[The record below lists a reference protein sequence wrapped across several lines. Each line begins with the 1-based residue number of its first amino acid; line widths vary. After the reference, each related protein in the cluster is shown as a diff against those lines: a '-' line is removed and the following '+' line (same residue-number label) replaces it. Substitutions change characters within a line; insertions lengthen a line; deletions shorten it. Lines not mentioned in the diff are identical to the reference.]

1 MVVITTTTATSKITT
16 IRIRSSSTGISQ
28 GSTVVV
34 ALTSTGSSTTTA
46 IVLHET
52 HIPTSGSDL
61 FLEWYGCCGSRRRLR
76 HGARQGIVPFRV
88 TQVTAAVTTTITTIT
103 NIRTTHGVQMIDMKC
118 DISIYMIY
126 I

>member
-16 IRIRSSSTGISQ
+16 IRIRSRAGISQ

-34 ALTSTGSSTTTA
+34 ALTSTGISSSTTTT

-61 FLEWYGCCGSRRRLR
+61 FLEWYGCCGSRRRRLR

-103 NIRTTHGVQMIDMKC
+103 NIRTTHGVQMIDM
-118 DISIYMIY
+118 ISM
-126 I
+126 

>member
-34 ALTSTGSSTTTA
+34 ALTSTGISSST
-46 IVLHET
+46 ILHET

-61 FLEWYGCCGSRRRLR
+61 FLGWYGCCGSRRRRLR

>member
-16 IRIRSSSTGISQ
+16 IRIRSRAGISQ
-28 GSTVVV
+28 GSSVVV
-34 ALTSTGSSTTTA
+34 ALTSTGISSST
-46 IVLHET
+46 ILHET
-52 HIPTSGSDL
+52 HVPTSGSDL